1 MGASVDGAP
10 VHAVVKSCA
19 LFGSLFVVLC
29 ALSVVILV
37 AVNWRPWRIYS
48 WIFARRWRSF
58 MQGHRLSIITA
69 VLAAAAWTIVLSP
82 IAVLI
87 LWGARLIILLNHD
100 TIGLAVILAGTAL
113 LLAFYAIMLWW
124 RTQWQSSRAVAIL
137 LLLAVSLLCAYEL
150 SAVYVTAGRSASI
163 SFLHQ
168 LSFSGFQR
176 SQWALTCSS
185 YVKWF
190 SMGQGLMWMSM

>member
-1 MGASVDGAP
+1 
-10 VHAVVKSCA
+10 
-19 LFGSLFVVLC
+19 
-29 ALSVVILV
+29 
-37 AVNWRPWRIYS
+37 
-48 WIFARRWRSF
+48 

-124 RTQWQSSRAVAIL
+124 RTQWQSSRMYSI
-137 LLLAVSLLCAYEL
+137 
-150 SAVYVTAGRSASI
+150 RS
-163 SFLHQ
+163 H
-168 LSFSGFQR
+168 
-176 SQWALTCSS
+176 
-185 YVKWF
+185 
-190 SMGQGLMWMSM
+190 